1 MDVLYYIGNG
11 SMRHNIE
18 LRFSLRSLE
27 KFGKNIDRV
36 FIIGNKPEFIK
47 NVEYYWVE
55 DKNEWW
61 KNAFIKTKTAIEKG
75 ITEDFLL
82 MNDDFFM
89 LADFDAETYPFYH
102 RGEIPDDNG
111 RDYQKVIAN
120 TKRILQSENATTKH
134 YGVHCPIRINGK
146 KYLTLE
152 KYYKE
157 PVSARCLYGNLFCK
171 GRKVT
176 DPKGS
181 ELKENATKCWS
192 SKTWLDDETLNK
204 LREMFPNP
212 SKYEKED
219 F

>member
-1 MDVLYYIGNG
+1 MDVLYYIGGG
-11 SMRHNIE
+11 SMRNNIE

-36 FIIGNKPEFIK
+36 FIVGNKPHFLT
-47 NVEYYWVE
+47 NVEYFWVE
-55 DKNEWW
+55 DKDQWW

-75 ITEDFLL
+75 ISKDFLL

-89 LADFDAETYPFYH
+89 LAEFDAETYPFYH
-102 RGEIPDDNG
+102 RGAIPEDNG
-111 RDYQKVIAN
+111 REYQKVITN
-120 TKRILQSENATTKH
+120 TKKVLEKENATTNH
-134 YGVHCPIRINGK
+134 YGVHCPIRINGE

-152 KYYKE
+152 KYFTE

-171 GRKVT
+171 GRKIN
-176 DPKGS
+176 DCKGN
-181 ELKENATKCWS
+181 EIKTNVTKCWS
-192 SKTWLDDETLNK
+192 SKSWLNDDILNK

>member
-1 MDVLYYIGNG
+1 MDVLYYIGGG

-18 LRFSLRSLE
+18 LRFSLRSIE

-36 FIIGNKPEFIK
+36 FVVGNKPDFLT
-47 NVEYYWVE
+47 NVEYFWVE
-55 DKNEWW
+55 DKEDWW

-75 ITEDFLL
+75 ISKDFLL

-89 LADFDAETYPFYH
+89 LADFDAETYPYYH
-102 RGEIPDDNG
+102 KGEMPNDGNE
-111 RDYQKVIAN
+111 YQKVIAN
-120 TKRILQSENATTKH
+120 TKKVLQGIGATTNH
-134 YGVHCPIRINGK
+134 YGVHCPIKINGE

-152 KYYKE
+152 KYFNE

-171 GRKVT
+171 GRKVSDT
-176 DPKGS
+176 KGN
-181 ELKENATKCWS
+181 ELKTNATKCWS
-192 SKTWLDDETLNK
+192 SKSWLTDETIKK

-212 SKYEKED
+212 SKYERED